1 MDLLLLH
8 RQVTDRDTHAKDFL
22 QLKLDCSLRL
32 IHLGFQGFLVSDQ
45 SGELACRSDINMIQ
59 SAGQAKQTTYIKS
72 SPDEQLQEYVIKQL
86 IKQFNTNTMTG
97 HCLAISTKLVII
109 MQNYIQKYETTLHCM
124 LQLGTQSNSHVRNGL
139 LACLVETRTKETWN
153 LLDDGL

>member
-1 MDLLLLH
+1 MQ
-8 RQVTDRDTHAKDFL
+8 RTFV

-32 IHLGFQGFLVSDQ
+32 IHLGFQEFLVSDQ

-86 IKQFNTNTMTG
+86 IK
-97 HCLAISTKLVII
+97 
-109 MQNYIQKYETTLHCM
+109 
-124 LQLGTQSNSHVRNGL
+124 
-139 LACLVETRTKETWN
+139 
-153 LLDDGL
+153 